1 MTAHQYE
8 AARDILVG
16 LSQILGENEKEKD
29 ALLRVINLVE
39 QDILKGDSLTVAIN
53 GMLAVLLNRARVLE
67 VVERLEG
74 ASEP

>member
-1 MTAHQYE
+1 M
-8 AARDILVG
+8 
-16 LSQILGENEKEKD
+16 
-29 ALLRVINLVE
+29 E